1 MDTLPHHAWLV
12 PRLGVPQDSILGPLL
27 LVMFVNDLPTVISRS
42 SVNMYADDTTLY
54 YGGAN
59 VNDSIQVLQE
69 DAQSVLQWFNCN
81 GLTVN
86 LKKTNLMILGR
97 RRERKISEILLCHLT
112 VCNFYRKYLGV
123 ELDSK

>member
-1 MDTLPHHAWLV
+1 
-12 PRLGVPQDSILGPLL
+12 
-27 LVMFVNDLPTVISRS
+27 
-42 SVNMYADDTTLY
+42 MYADDTTLY

-69 DAQSVLQWFNCN
+69 DAKSLLQWFNCN

-97 RRERKISEILLCHLT
+97 RREKE
-112 VCNFYRKYLGV
+112 F
-123 ELDSK
+123 

>member
-1 MDTLPHHAWLV
+1 
-12 PRLGVPQDSILGPLL
+12 
-27 LVMFVNDLPTVISRS
+27 MFVNDLPTVISS

-86 LKKTNLMILGR
+86 Q
-97 RRERKISEILLCHLT
+97 
-112 VCNFYRKYLGV
+112 
-123 ELDSK
+123 